1 MIKHPN
7 SPELGGSTK
16 GGLMAKR
23 RRRSRLQQLKAD
35 VLGMVTSARNLS
47 KAALLQLRKEISA
60 TRSHLENLVGEERT
74 FKLDL
79 FGTGGPGRP
88 RAVTGP
94 RKAGRPVGKRATA
107 RKAQPRRKG
116 PPKADKFFAKLP
128 SKFTIDEVRKL
139 AGKATPISVAQWVRA
154 KRVKKTASGY
164 EKVA

>member
-7 SPELGGSTK
+7 SSELGDSK
-16 GGLMAKR
+16 GDLMAK

-47 KAALLQLRKEISA
+47 KTALLQLRKEISA
-60 TRSHLENLVGEERT
+60 TRSRLEKLVGEERI

-88 RAVTGP
+88 RTVSSP
-94 RKAGRPVGKRATA
+94 RKTGRPAGRKATA
-107 RKAQPRRKG
+107 RKATPRRKG
-116 PPKADKFFAKLP
+116 PPKADKFLAKLP